1 MPPLFFFSTRRP
13 FFSVVAH
20 TFPSSFLSPFSPLSL
35 PPPLSPPFSQWD
47 TAGQERFRTITSSYY
62 RGAHGIIVSF
72 FFGTEE
78 EEPFSFRERER
89 EKREKKN
96 SKPKKYRNSQKPEQ
110 VVYDVTDQES
120 FDNVKQWL
128 SEIDR
133 YASESVNK
141 LLVGNKADLVRRQE
155 LFFFS
160 FLFSRSP
167 FVCLRIFFLP
177 PLHCE
182 ELFA

>member
-1 MPPLFFFSTRRP
+1 LERRRRSLFHS
-13 FFSVVAH
+13 
-20 TFPSSFLSPFSPLSL
+20 
-35 PPPLSPPFSQWD
+35 
-47 TAGQERFRTITSSYY
+47 
-62 RGAHGIIVSF
+62 
-72 FFGTEE
+72 
-78 EEPFSFRERER
+78 ERER
-89 EKREKKN
+89 EKRERKKN

-155 LFFFS
+155 LFFFLSSSLVRLS
-160 FLFSRSP
+160 FVFASSSSPLFTAKSCLPRNAPASRQNLNSP
-167 FVCLRIFFLP
+167 SP
-177 PLHCE
+177 PPKNK
-182 ELFA
+182 